1 VTELLR
7 NLWYLALPARQLKR
21 GGVHAKV
28 LLGDPIL
35 FGRDR
40 DGGVFALRDICPH
53 RGIPLSD
60 GTFDGCEVMCGYHGW
75 RFDTSGRCT
84 EIPSLAEGQKLNLS
98 RIGVTRYPCREVQGN
113 IWIYMQDGKGG
124 DDAALPPVPLAP
136 DIGERPA
143 NVQLAMDFA
152 CHIDHAVIGLMDP
165 SHAPYVHTSWWWKSK
180 ARRRLRLKEK
190 HYEPTP
196 MGFRMAR
203 HSNPRGGQVYRLF
216 GKDVTT
222 EISYALPGV
231 RIEHVKGDRHSAV
244 SLTAVTPLTA
254 TETEVHQCL
263 YWTVPWLGVFTPIV
277 RRLARTFLGQDR
289 DVVMRQQCGLRFEP
303 SLMLIDDADTQA
315 KWYFKLKREYQQS
328 AAEGRPFVNPI
339 EATTLRWR
347 S

>member
-1 VTELLR
+1 MTELLR

-21 GGVHAKV
+21 GGMHAKV

-60 GTFDGCEVMCGYHGW
+60 GTFDGCEVMCDYHGW

-84 EIPSLAEGQKLNLS
+84 EIPSLVEGQKLNLS

-113 IWIYMQDGKGG
+113 IWIYMHDGKGD
-124 DDAALPPVPLAP
+124 DDAALPPVPVAP

-152 CHIDHAVIGLMDP
+152 CNIDHAVIGLMDP

-203 HSNPRGGQVYRLF
+203 HPNPRGGQVYRLF

-263 YWTVPWLGVFTPIV
+263 YWTVPWLGVFTPVV